1 MTEKIYIKLLVL
13 ILQKGKQTMLLLASL
28 VSIFV
33 VISIEFVHNCNS
45 LISLL
50 TQQSLTFITL
60 QNKSRLSVRFSHL
73 NTQRMMQF
81 SNTNFIYNPL
91 SNNRAAE
98 AYYCFIA
105 HSAYLQTN
113 ILSNFK

>member
-28 VSIFV
+28 VSFFV
-33 VISIEFVHNCNS
+33 VIRIEFVHNCNS

-73 NTQRMMQF
+73 NT
-81 SNTNFIYNPL
+81 
-91 SNNRAAE
+91 
-98 AYYCFIA
+98 
-105 HSAYLQTN
+105 
-113 ILSNFK
+113 